1 MIYRK
6 EEFVQQD
13 AEDTEFPIKQVDRL
27 EPLQEGRSR
36 FIGRAA
42 LNMTTPIG
50 IQQMPVSF
58 EIDAD
63 TIEDAFAR
71 YNEHARPKLEEV
83 KQHVQQRL
91 DELRRSQEERIVRP
105 GVQESNRIIRL
116 DDLKKPD

>member
-6 EEFVQQD
+6 DEFVQQD

-27 EPLQEGRSR
+27 EPLEEGTPR

-42 LNMTTPIG
+42 LNMTTPMG

-58 EIDAD
+58 EIDAA

-71 YNEHARPKLEEV
+71 YAESAKPKLEEV
-83 KQHVQQRL
+83 KQRVQQRL
-91 DELRRSQEERIVRP
+91 EELRQSGEGRIVRP
-105 GVQESNRIIRL
+105 GDQDGGRIIRL
-116 DDLKKPD
+116 DGLKGPE